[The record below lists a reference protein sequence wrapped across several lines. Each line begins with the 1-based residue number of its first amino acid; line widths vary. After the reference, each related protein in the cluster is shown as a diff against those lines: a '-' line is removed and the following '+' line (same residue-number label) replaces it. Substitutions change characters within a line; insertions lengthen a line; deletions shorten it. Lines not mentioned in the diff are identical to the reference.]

1 MPFIAKFQI
10 LNPII
15 SALHIVYYLI
25 FMGGGRGETKDFKD
39 NLDFMETFNLIP
51 TKSNVNPFLHLF

>member
-25 FMGGGRGETKDFKD
+25 FRGGGQGGDKRLQRQFGFYGDF
-39 NLDFMETFNLIP
+39 
-51 TKSNVNPFLHLF
+51 